1 MAILK
6 ALKYK
11 FMFKLSASLKSKVQL
26 IQLTDQQKGTK
37 KVTSAI
43 YRPDEKKVKNVLE
56 SLN

>member
-1 MAILK
+1 MAIQK

-11 FMFKLSASLKSKVQL
+11 CLSFLTSLKSKVKL

-43 YRPDEKKVKNVLE
+43 YRPDEKKLKNVLE
-56 SLN
+56 SWN